1 MNNKTKLNLSL
12 SGMHCASCAL
22 IIERSLNKVEGV
34 KEAHTNFAAEKAT
47 VIYDGSVVKESALI
61 DAVKKAGYQAYV
73 VDEKDAQTEVVRRKK
88 ETSALF
94 YSFVISLVLSIPM
107 IFFMLLNFIPGIPGG
122 MSILPF
128 AGIVSFVLATPI
140 QFVIGARFYRGMWA
154 ALRLKTFN
162 MDSLIAIGTSVAYFY
177 SVANY
182 ISYYL
187 ATKSIIGLGG
197 EMIPELYFETAAFL
211 ITFVLL
217 GKWLEG
223 QAKSH
228 TSDAIKKLANLQA
241 KTARVL
247 RNGKTFDVAIDTVIK
262 GDIVFVRPGEKIPVD
277 GIIIEGSSAI
287 DESMLTGES
296 LPVEK
301 QINDTVTGGTM
312 NRMGS
317 FEFKVTRVG
326 AETKLARI
334 IKLVEDAQ
342 GSKAPIQDFADT
354 ISAYFVPTVIGIALL
369 TFIVWYFFLGATLS
383 FALMTFTA
391 VIVIACP
398 CALGL
403 ATPTAIM
410 VGTGKGAENGILIKG
425 GEPLEEACKINTIV
439 FDKTGTLTKGTPE
452 VTDIIS
458 LNGDKTDE
466 VLSITAALEKHS
478 EHPLAE
484 AICEYAKKEKDS
496 RKSVTDFKALPG
508 LGVRGQIDKVE
519 YYFGN
524 RKLVNTVIGLP
535 TEKINKKMNLLE
547 EQGKTVMILSSK
559 KEIIGLIGVADTVK
573 KTSKEAISRLKTMG
587 IDTYMIT
594 GDNEK
599 TARAIAAQVGIINV
613 LSEVLPEDK
622 SEQVKRLQK
631 SGKKVAMVGD
641 GINDAPALAQADLG
655 IAMGS
660 GTDVAMESGGIVI
673 VKNDLTD
680 VVNAIN
686 LSKATIAKIK
696 QNMFFALIY
705 NVLGIP
711 IAARVL
717 MGVGIILKP
726 ELAGLAM
733 ALSSISVVSN
743 SLLLNRWKKG

>member
-1 MNNKTKLNLSL
+1 MNNTTKLNLSL

-22 IIERSLNKVEGV
+22 IIEKSLNKVEGV

-47 VIYDGSVVKESALI
+47 VIYDGSVVKEDALI

-73 VDEKDAQTEVVRRKK
+73 VDEKNTQTEGVRRKK

-94 YSFVISLVLSIPM
+94 YSFVTSLVLSVPM
-107 IFFMLLNFIPGIPGG
+107 VFFMLLNFIPGIPGG

-128 AGIVSFVLATPI
+128 AGIISFVLATPI
-140 QFVIGARFYRGMWA
+140 QFVIGARFYKGMWA

-187 ATKSIIGLGG
+187 TTKSIIGVGG

-247 RNGKTFDVAIDTVIK
+247 RSGKTLDVAIDTVIK
-262 GDIVFVRPGEKIPVD
+262 GDIVLVRPGEKIPVD
-277 GIIIEGSSAI
+277 GIITKGTSAV

-296 LPVEK
+296 IPVEK
-301 QINDTVTGGTM
+301 QVNDIVTGGTM
-312 NRMGS
+312 NKMGS

-354 ISAYFVPTVIGIALL
+354 ISAYFVPTVIGIALF
-369 TFIVWYFFLGATLS
+369 TFLVWYFLLGATLS

-452 VTDIIS
+452 VTDILPLGES
-458 LNGDKTDE
+458 KTD
-466 VLSITAALEKHS
+466 VLSIAAALEKQS
-478 EHPLAE
+478 EHPLAG
-484 AICEYAKKEKDS
+484 AIGEQAKKEQKTL
-496 RKSVTDFKALPG
+496 KSVTKFKALPG
-508 LGVRGQIDKVE
+508 LGVEGQIDTVE

-524 RKLVNTVIGLP
+524 RKLINTVIGLS

-573 KTSKEAISRLKTMG
+573 ETSREAISRLRGMG

-599 TARAIAAQVGIINV
+599 TAHAIAAQVGITNV

-622 SEQVKRLQK
+622 SEQIKKLQK
-631 SGKKVAMVGD
+631 AGKKVAMVGD

-717 MGVGIILKP
+717 IGAGIILKP